1 MAPPAERPLRPV
13 RPAGTGQ
20 ALRTFCGHCGRTPE
34 DERADK
40 NARVCPTCGMGVLLQ
55 APQDAAP
62 STSDPFLV
70 VDDKLTVCALSR
82 QAERLL
88 GLSETEA
95 VNRHVGELLV
105 PADTESS
112 DRESL
117 AAVLTWAAR
126 GDAPLRNIIV
136 RPANTFGV
144 RFWARVGSCGPPN
157 AALLVLADAG

>member
-1 MAPPAERPLRPV
+1 MS
-13 RPAGTGQ
+13 
-20 ALRTFCGHCGRTPE
+20 
-34 DERADK
+34 
-40 NARVCPTCGMGVLLQ
+40 RVCPTCGMGVLLQ

-62 STSDPFLV
+62 SPSDPFLV

-88 GLSETEA
+88 GVSETEA

-105 PADTESS
+105 PGDTESS
-112 DRESL
+112 AGESL

-126 GDAPLRNIIV
+126 GEAPLRNIVV
-136 RPANTFGV
+136 RPTNTFGV
-144 RFWARVGSCGPPN
+144 RFWARVGTCGPPN

>member
-1 MAPPAERPLRPV
+1 MPSPADRPLRPV
-13 RPAGTGQ
+13 RATGAQ
-20 ALRTFCGHCGRTPE
+20 QPLRTFCGHCGRTPD
-34 DERADK
+34 DEQAQQTV
-40 NARVCPTCGMGVLLQ
+40 RVCPTCGMGVLLQ

-62 STSDPFLV
+62 SPSDPFLV

-95 VNRHVGELLV
+95 VNRHIGELLV

-112 DRESL
+112 TGESL

-126 GDAPLRNIIV
+126 GEAPLRNIIV
-136 RPANTFGV
+136 RPVNTFGV
-144 RFWARVGSCGPPN
+144 RLWARVGTCGPPN

>member
-1 MAPPAERPLRPV
+1 
-13 RPAGTGQ
+13 
-20 ALRTFCGHCGRTPE
+20 
-34 DERADK
+34 
-40 NARVCPTCGMGVLLQ
+40 MGVLLQ

-95 VNRHVGELLV
+95 VNRHIGELLV
-105 PADTESS
+105 PGDTESS
-112 DRESL
+112 AGESL

-126 GDAPLRNIIV
+126 GDAPLRNIVV
-136 RPANTFGV
+136 RRQHLRGALAGLASGRADRPTRPCWSWPTRAEPRLTPRRRRPEARRECGRRRRV
-144 RFWARVGSCGPPN
+144 RC
-157 AALLVLADAG
+157 

>member
-1 MAPPAERPLRPV
+1 
-13 RPAGTGQ
+13 
-20 ALRTFCGHCGRTPE
+20 
-34 DERADK
+34 
-40 NARVCPTCGMGVLLQ
+40 MGVLLQ

-95 VNRHVGELLV
+95 VNRHIGELLV
-105 PADTESS
+105 PGDTESS
-112 DRESL
+112 AGESL

-126 GDAPLRNIIV
+126 GDAPLRNIVV

-144 RFWARVGSCGPPN
+144 RFWARVGTCGPPN

>member
-1 MAPPAERPLRPV
+1 M
-13 RPAGTGQ
+13 
-20 ALRTFCGHCGRTPE
+20 
-34 DERADK
+34 
-40 NARVCPTCGMGVLLQ
+40 CPTCGMGVLLQ

-70 VDDKLTVCALSR
+70 VDDSLTVCALSR

-95 VNRHVGELLV
+95 VHRHIGELLV
-105 PADTESS
+105 LGDTETSS
-112 DRESL
+112 RESL
-117 AAVLTWAAR
+117 ATVLSWAAR
-126 GDAPLRNIIV
+126 GDAPLRNIVV

-144 RFWARVGSCGPPN
+144 RFWARIGTCGPPT